1 MDFKGSKTE
10 RNLMCAFAGESEAR
24 NKYTFWAK
32 KAKEEGYVQ
41 ISRIFEETANN
52 EKEHAKIWFKLLNGG
67 EIKSTL
73 ENLKCA
79 AETEH
84 YEWSDMYA
92 GFAKEAREEGFD
104 DIAFLFE
111 KVINV
116 EKMHDSRYRVL
127 LNHIQGGKIFER
139 ENESVWECA
148 VCGYTADSRKAPE
161 ICPLCRHPRA
171 YFFEKAYNY

>member
-1 MDFKGSKTE
+1 
-10 RNLMCAFAGESEAR
+10 
-24 NKYTFWAK
+24 
-32 KAKEEGYVQ
+32 
-41 ISRIFEETANN
+41 
-52 EKEHAKIWFKLLNGG
+52 
-67 EIKSTL
+67 
-73 ENLKCA
+73 
-79 AETEH
+79 
-84 YEWSDMYA
+84 MYA

-139 ENESVWECA
+139 ENEIVWECA

>member
-1 MDFKGSKTE
+1 MEFRGSKTE
-10 RNLMCAFAGESEAR
+10 KNLMCAFAGESEAR

-32 KAKEEGYVQ
+32 KAKEDGYVQ

-67 EIKSTL
+67 EIKSTI

-84 YEWSDMYA
+84 YEWTDMYA
-92 GFAKEAREEGFD
+92 HFAKEAREEGFD
-104 DIAFLFE
+104 EIAFLFE
-111 KVINV
+111 KIINV
-116 EKMHDSRYRVL
+116 EKMHDARYRKL
-127 LNHIQGGKIFER
+127 LNDIQDGKVFDR
-139 ENESVWECA
+139 DNDVVWECA
-148 VCGYTADSRKAPE
+148 VCGYTTDSKKAPE
-161 ICPLCRHPRA
+161 MCPLCKHPRA